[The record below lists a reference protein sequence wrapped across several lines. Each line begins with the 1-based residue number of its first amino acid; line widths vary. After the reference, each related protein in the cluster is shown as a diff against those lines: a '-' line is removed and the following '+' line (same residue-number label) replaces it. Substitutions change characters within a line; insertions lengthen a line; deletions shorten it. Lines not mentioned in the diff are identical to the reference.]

1 MRSKLS
7 LISILLVL
15 TLGLG
20 ACSSYNKLLKSNDL
34 EKKYTEALAYYKK
47 KDYDKAGQLF
57 DELLVAFKGDERF
70 QEIYFYYAYCK
81 YGNGELIMASYH
93 FKNFYESFPTS
104 EKAEEAL
111 YMHVYCD
118 YLESYPHYLD
128 PSVTRMAMDNLQLFI
143 NLYPA
148 SPRVADCNK
157 YMDELRGRLR
167 KKSLESA
174 KLYLKMQDYQAAILA
189 FNNTI
194 KDYPE
199 LENKDEIEA
208 TLIRCQY
215 LLAQNSVDSKK
226 VQRYRD
232 VKPMVED
239 FQRRYGLDN
248 KHYPLV
254 KDIYA
259 KSVEGL
265 NTLALEGGYAQLD
278 RGQYAKAAVSFKE
291 QRNKEGVSN
300 NDQLQ
305 YLVVRSYFKA
315 GKTKKNAT
323 YYQNTID
330 EASAFIAE
338 FGEDNTYSKK
348 VKKYKK
354 KAEKALN

>member
-7 LISILLVL
+7 LISLLLVL
-15 TLGLG
+15 SLGIG

-34 EKKYTEALAYYKK
+34 EKKYTAAIAYYKK

-81 YGNGELIMASYH
+81 YGNQELIMASYH

-104 EKAEEAL
+104 EHAEEAL

-118 YLESYPHYLD
+118 YLESYPSYLD

-143 NLYPA
+143 NIFPT
-148 SPRVADCNK
+148 STRVADCNK

-199 LENKDEIEA
+199 LENKDEIES
-208 TLIRCQY
+208 TLIRCQ
-215 LLAQNSVDSKK
+215 LKLAENSVDSKK
-226 VQRYRD
+226 AQRYQD

-239 FQRRYGLDN
+239 FQRRYGISN
-248 KHYPLV
+248 KYYPLV
-254 KDIYA
+254 QEYYT
-259 KSVEGL
+259 KSIEGL
-265 NTLALEGGYAQLD
+265 NAVALEGGYAHLD
-278 RGQYAKAAVSFKE
+278 RGQYAQAAVSFKA
-291 QRNKEGVSN
+291 QRNNEGVNN
-300 NDQLQ
+300 NDQIQ
-305 YLVVRSYFKA
+305 YLVVRSYYKA
-315 GKTKKNAT
+315 GKTQKKDT
-323 YYQNTID
+323 YYQNAIE
-330 EASAFIAE
+330 EANAFLAE
-338 FGEDNTYSKK
+338 FGEDNSYSKK
-348 VKKYKK
+348 VQKFKR